1 MYWKVSERTKV
12 AMSDFLGRRWTTERG
27 SWTNSATPRTS
38 TLISRPCRDLHLT
51 NASVCVSQTH
61 IETRWMSHSLTRFA
75 CLEER
80 QDQPHEGDESAC
92 WFHRLAPSGGVL
104 EILLLFTHS
113 ENLFKHQQI
122 IYFVS
127 TSWFSQH
134 SPRCAIELSSAVFR
148 KLAHYARSVS
158 WHISQALDTK
168 HRYFLSSQLTLDV
181 VSMSRNRRKK
191 IVDLFRD
198 WKLAKSV
205 ASLRAINSL
214 ASSAARTTISR

>member
-1 MYWKVSERTKV
+1 MYRKVSERTKV

-51 NASVCVSQTH
+51 NASVCVSRTH
-61 IETRWMSHSLTRFA
+61 RDLLDESLAYPFRLSRGTARSATWRRRVRMLISSFSTRGWRSWDSTVVHSLRKSFQT
-75 CLEER
+75 
-80 QDQPHEGDESAC
+80 STNY
-92 WFHRLAPSGGVL
+92 
-104 EILLLFTHS
+104 LF
-113 ENLFKHQQI
+113 F
-122 IYFVS
+122 S

-134 SPRCAIELSSAVFR
+134 SPRCAIELSSVVFR

-168 HRYFLSSQLTLDV
+168 HRYFLSSQLTVAV
-181 VSMSRNRRKK
+181 VSMSRKRRKK

-198 WKLAKSV
+198 WKLAKIV
-205 ASLRAINSL
+205 ASLLAINSL
-214 ASSAARTTISR
+214 ATPRPKLRFRV